1 MAQVTITINKRE
13 YAIACENGEEIQILK
28 LGRMLDEKAK
38 VLTDALGHI
47 NESQLLAMVGLLMA
61 DELTE
66 LRKSAQS
73 NVLPQPSIIEKEVYV
88 SNLSDEELEDLD
100 EKFSSSLK
108 SLNEAIKSIAL
119 NLKSM

>member
-13 YAIACENGEEIQILK
+13 YAIACDNGEEIQILK

-38 VLTDALGHI
+38 ALVGALGHI

-61 DELTE
+61 DELVE
-66 LRKSAQS
+66 AKKNAV
-73 NVLPQPSIIEKEVYV
+73 NVAPAPTVVEKVVQTSGV
-88 SNLSDEELEDLD
+88 SEEDLQNLD
-100 EKFSSSLK
+100 DMFSSSLK

>member
-119 NLKSM
+119 NLKSI

>member
-38 VLTDALGHI
+38 ALTSALGHI

-61 DELTE
+61 DELME
-66 LRKSAQS
+66 YKKSANL
-73 NVLPQPSIIEKEVYV
+73 NVAPAPSVIEKEVYV
-88 SNLSDEELEDLD
+88 SNLSDEELEKLD
-100 EKFSSSLK
+100 DVFSSSLK
-108 SLNEAIKSIAL
+108 SLNEAIKSVAL
-119 NLKSM
+119 NLKSI

>member
-13 YAIACENGEEIQILK
+13 YAIACENGEEIQIIK

-66 LRKSAQS
+66 LKKSAS
-73 NVLPQPSIIEKEVYV
+73 LNVPPAPSIIEKEVYV
-88 SNLSDEELEDLD
+88 SNLSDEELESLD
-100 EKFSSSLK
+100 DKFSSSLK

>member
-13 YAIACENGEEIQILK
+13 YAIACENGEEVQIIK
-28 LGRMLDEKAK
+28 LGRMLDEKANA
-38 VLTDALGHI
+38 LTSALGHI

-66 LRKSAQS
+66 LKKNANL
-73 NVLPQPSIIEKEVYV
+73 NVELKPSVIEKEVYV
-88 SNLSDEELEDLD
+88 STLSDEELDNLD
-100 EKFSSSLK
+100 DTFSTALK

>member
-28 LGRMLDEKAK
+28 LGRMLDEKANA
-38 VLTDALGHI
+38 LTSALGHI

-61 DELTE
+61 DELSE
-66 LRKSAQS
+66 LKKSANL
-73 NVLPQPSIIEKEVYV
+73 NVAPTPSIIEKEVYV
-88 SNLSDEELEDLD
+88 SNVSDEELDNLD
-100 EKFSSSLK
+100 DTFSTALK

>member
-38 VLTDALGHI
+38 VLTEALGHI

-66 LRKSAQS
+66 LKKSANL
-73 NVLPQPSIIEKEVYV
+73 NVELKPSVIEKEVYV
-88 SNLSDEELEDLD
+88 SSLSDEELESLD
-100 EKFSSSLK
+100 DKFSASLK

>member
-38 VLTDALGHI
+38 ALTSALGHI

-61 DELTE
+61 DELME
-66 LRKSAQS
+66 YKKSANL
-73 NVLPQPSIIEKEVYV
+73 NVAPVPSVIEKEVYV
-88 SNLSDEELEDLD
+88 SNLSDEELENLD
-100 EKFSSSLK
+100 DVFSSSLK
-108 SLNEAIKSIAL
+108 SLNEAIKSVAL
-119 NLKSM
+119 NLKSI